1 MTLLPPFPPLFS
13 LFQEPRHERR
23 RGNRWEMTAAQG
35 MHFHTKGGLFFSPS
49 PFSPG
54 FKNSVVVFGRIFSK
68 NRGNMQETLGFN
80 LPVEGRTFP

>member
-35 MHFHTKGGLFFSPS
+35 MHFHTKGGLFFPFPPDLQTPS
-49 PFSPG
+49 SSLEG
-54 FKNSVVVFGRIFSK
+54 FFSK

-80 LPVEGRTFP
+80 LPFEERTFP